1 MKKINYFLI
10 LLVLFISISAVSAED
25 GNFTSLQRD
34 IQLSTDSIE
43 LTQNY
48 VYDNSTDS
56 ELKNGIFIN
65 EDNFVVNGNGHTI
78 DGSNQSRIFLING
91 SNVTLKNLNLING
104 NNEIGGAILSPE
116 FLNIENVTFISN
128 TADMGAA
135 IAGVNMTITSSN
147 FSDNHA
153 NKGVVYSEEG
163 DLEIEDSIFANTTGL
178 KYSMVYAPSEGT
190 LTIKDCA
197 FVNGS

>member
-91 SNVTLKNLNLING
+91 SNEK
-104 NNEIGGAILSPE
+104 S
-116 FLNIENVTFISN
+116 
-128 TADMGAA
+128 
-135 IAGVNMTITSSN
+135 
-147 FSDNHA
+147 
-153 NKGVVYSEEG
+153 
-163 DLEIEDSIFANTTGL
+163 
-178 KYSMVYAPSEGT
+178 
-190 LTIKDCA
+190 
-197 FVNGS
+197 